1 MDAASFGNG
10 RARCSTIYEIPLPRA
25 LGYSVQIPRISRRRK
40 VKRPARGHS
49 VDGPRDD
56 SVLKGRFIEIA
67 DVVNDN
73 VAAVAV
79 EVEDVLGEAGLA
91 DKGGGEVERRSRGKI
106 VNDFEHGCAFAAPGH
121 AALSRQHGDWP
132 QMAQRLR
139 IGQEVHA
146 IGAQPPLD

>member
-67 DVVNDN
+67 DFVNDN

-79 EVEDVLGEAGLA
+79 EVEDVLGEAALVA
-91 DKGGGEVERRSRGKI
+91 KGGAEEERRTRNKI
-106 VNDFEHGCAFAAPGH
+106 CAPSQH
-121 AALSRQHGDWP
+121 ARPST
-132 QMAQRLR
+132 
-139 IGQEVHA
+139 
-146 IGAQPPLD
+146 